1 MPEDLL
7 RVGSPE
13 WLGRRC
19 WRVAGYGEFGQDWT
33 WRGGCGQLVRC
44 GRQAGEIIIG

>member
-19 WRVAGYGEFGQDWT
+19 SRVAGYGEFGPGLDLAG
-33 WRGGCGQLVRC
+33 RVR
-44 GRQAGEIIIG
+44 AIS